1 MQGRGEAL
9 DDEAFEEGLREVEAA
24 VEEGGAAG
32 EGWGF
37 WFGDGGGGEG
47 GAEVVEFAVGPE
59 EGGERDA
66 VGLGGDAGQG
76 DRGVEVREGA
86 VDDADAAE
94 LVAGGEVGG
103 REGGKGEA
111 EAEGDREVDELCGG
125 GWGVSSGDDGGGKR
139 GGGSQTPGR
148 RIQLLVRVVI
158 VPPGCTVKGIGDVV
172 HKLAHLCVGS
182 VTVAWALGRHW
193 ILFWS

>member
-9 DDEAFEEGLREVEAA
+9 DDEAFQEGLREVEAA

-32 EGWGF
+32 EGRGD
-37 WFGDGGGGEG
+37 WFGGGGGGRER
-47 GAEVVEFAVGPE
+47 GAEVVELAVGAE
-59 EGGERDA
+59 EGGEGDA

-103 REGGKGEA
+103 REGGEGEA
-111 EAEGDREVDELCGG
+111 EAEGNRKVDELCGG
-125 GWGVSSGDDGGGKR
+125 GGVGSGDDGGR
-139 GGGSQTPGR
+139 GGRYKP
-148 RIQLLVRVVI
+148 
-158 VPPGCTVKGIGDVV
+158 
-172 HKLAHLCVGS
+172 LA
-182 VTVAWALGRHW
+182 VAFSSLYVLSSFHPVAL
-193 ILFWS
+193 